1 MSDRSFQTPRVC
13 KYNRYSH
20 DTRQSKTEPICR
32 KIARLVDK
40 TEYRKKNTEQS
51 RCPTNRRSKKP
62 WKLDDFEIGQP
73 LGTGRFGKIVLARE
87 KRTKFV
93 CALKILLK
101 EQLKKANIEHQVRRE
116 IQIQYHLRHA
126 NILKLY
132 GYFWDEIHVFI
143 ILEWAKGGAL
153 FKQLRAKKR
162 FDEDTAAKY
171 IMTLA
176 NALDY
181 IHKLHVIHRDIKP
194 ENLLLDSNGNLKL
207 ADFGW
212 SVHTPLHMRTT
223 VCGTLD
229 YLPPEMVKGQQHD
242 EKVDNWS
249 LGVLTYEFIVGRP
262 PFEAPGEK
270 STCRRIKACELYF
283 PSHVSSDAENF
294 IRCLLQPDPAR
305 RMKVSDI
312 YEHPF
317 IRKSKSCAII
327 SENQ

>member
-20 DTRQSKTEPICR
+20 DTRQSKTEPIYR
-32 KIARLVDK
+32 KITRLVDK

-51 RCPTNRRSKKP
+51 RCPTNRRTKKP

-116 IQIQYHLRHA
+116 IQIQYHLKHA

-229 YLPPEMVKGQQHD
+229 YLPPEMVMGQQHD

-270 STCRRIKACELYF
+270 STCRRIRACELYF

-312 YEHPF
+312 YQHPF

-327 SENQ
+327 NENQ